1 MTEHPSLKLAKDKRI
16 KLFQISSGE
25 FAAYGFKQASLNR
38 IISEVKMSKSS
49 FYHYFQN
56 KEDLFRVTLENVLS
70 PVLLVHHSIDL
81 EAMAV
86 ETFWPT
92 LIAKV
97 GEAMAI
103 VTASPETVLAG
114 KMFYRCYDDP
124 DGHEVAQEILG
135 EFKDW
140 TTKLIQRGQAL
151 ELIRTDIPESLLISV
166 LMSMGMTM
174 DRWMM
179 ENWDQL
185 DDGERMQLGQA
196 GFGLF
201 LRLVKPD

>member
-1 MTEHPSLKLAKDKRI
+1 MPDHPSLKLAADKRR

-25 FAAYGFKQASLNR
+25 FAAKGFKQASLNR
-38 IISEVKMSKSS
+38 IISEMKMSKSS

-56 KEDLFRVTLENVLS
+56 KEDLFRVTLENVLG
-70 PVLLVHHSIDL
+70 PVLQVHHSIDL
-81 EAMAV
+81 EAL
-86 ETFWPT
+86 TTDDFWPT
-92 LIAKV
+92 LIGK
-97 GEAMAI
+97 GSEAMAL
-103 VTASPETVLAG
+103 VTTLPETVLAG

-124 DGHEVAQEILG
+124 DGHAVAQDMMD
-135 EFKDW
+135 EFTDW
-140 TTKLIQRGQAL
+140 TTHLIQRGQAL
-151 ELIRTDIPESLLISV
+151 KLVRTDMPETLLISI
-166 LMSMGMTM
+166 LMSMGISM

-185 DDGERMQLGQA
+185 DDDERMQLGQA